1 MVILGGEHIEFAS
14 SYLTLANSAYAIFPP
29 ILWKGN
35 EIWSCHAHVSRYK
48 TEVKTAKQKQRIL
61 GHKKKFN
68 DVNEIENNSVLTV
81 KPLEIIAVSNRTSRT
96 FRASESSG
104 LFLQATCI
112 CKLKFIR
119 MEHPRGTWS
128 KITELSQWIN
138 KLQIIKIQC
147 NF

>member
-1 MVILGGEHIEFAS
+1 MRYG
-14 SYLTLANSAYAIFPP
+14 LAMLMFPD
-29 ILWKGN
+29 I
-35 EIWSCHAHVSRYK
+35 
-48 TEVKTAKQKQRIL
+48 KQRLRQQNKSKGFWDI
-61 GHKKKFN
+61 KKKFN

-128 KITELSQWIN
+128 KITELSQ
-138 KLQIIKIQC
+138 
-147 NF
+147 